1 MKHLFFCFALMMS
14 CLAAAAQPTGTV
26 RGVVRSEGKEVPF
39 ASIGLKGT
47 TLGTTADE
55 HGSYVVPNV
64 PAGSY
69 RLVGSAVGLLPTER
83 SITVT
88 AGQTTTLHLSLNPGP
103 NALGDVVVSGTLN
116 EVIRSESPVA
126 VELYSPKLFRKN
138 PAVCLFENLTM
149 INGVRPQLNC
159 NVCGTGDIHINGLEG
174 PYTMVLIDG
183 MPLVSSLSTV
193 YGLSGIPSSLI
204 ERVEVVKGPASTLY
218 GSEAVGGL
226 INVITKNPAK
236 APRFSADVFATSHRD
251 VNLDLGVARKI
262 GAASTLLSTNLY
274 HYNQRRDVNNDG
286 FTDVPTQQRVS
297 VFNKWTWA
305 RPEQQV
311 ASLAGRYYYEDRF
324 GGQLNW
330 SPEHRGQDSV
340 YGESVYT
347 SRYELLG
354 QYQLPVRGQK
364 ILLSGTF
371 NQHNQNSAY
380 GTTLYKAVQ
389 RVGFGQLTWAKE
401 LSIRHNLLTG
411 ATYRLT
417 WYDDNTPA
425 TASVGPNDTRRNA
438 PDLVQLPGLFV
449 QDEWRLTPDATL
461 LLGLRYDYNS
471 RHGSILSPRLNY
483 KWGRPDGSQ
492 VWRVGLGNGYRVVN
506 LFTEDHAALTG
517 ARQVVVPEALEPERS
532 WNVNV
537 NYNRFLQLPGGAT
550 LTLDGSVFYTY
561 FTNKI
566 SPDYDTNPNQI
577 IYRNL
582 DGYAISR
589 GLTLN
594 TDLALSRPLK
604 VMLGVTLL
612 DVFRQEQPLE
622 GGPRRRV
629 AQFHSPPFSGT
640 WAVSYTWEKLGLALD
655 YTGQVSSPMALPV
668 FPNDFRPGRSPWY
681 ALQNVQVTRKLREGL
696 ELYGGLK
703 NLFNFLP
710 RYALLRPFDPFDKN
724 VGVDNPQGY
733 TFDTSYNYAPIQ
745 GRRLFLGVRY
755 AL

>member
-1 MKHLFFCFALMMS
+1 MKQLCIWILFWISSFT
-14 CLAAAAQPTGTV
+14 AAAQSLGTV

-47 TLGTTADE
+47 TLGTTANE
-55 HGSYVVPNV
+55 HGSFVLEKV
-64 PAGSY
+64 PAGNQ

-83 SITVT
+83 SVTVS
-88 AGQTTTLHLSLNPGP
+88 AGQTTTLNLSLNPGA

-138 PAVCLFENLTM
+138 PAVCLFENLAM

-236 APRFSADVFATSHRD
+236 APRFSADLFGTSHRD
-251 VNLDLGVARKI
+251 VNLDLGVARKV
-262 GAASTLLSTNLY
+262 GEASTLLSTSLY
-274 HYNQRRDVNNDG
+274 HYNQRRDVNDDG
-286 FTDVPTQQRVS
+286 FTDVPIQKRVS

-305 RPEQQV
+305 RPEQRV
-311 ASLAGRYYYEDRF
+311 ANVAGRYYYEDRF

-330 SPEHRGQDSV
+330 SPEHRGLDSV

-364 ILLSGTF
+364 LMLSGTF
-371 NQHNQNSAY
+371 NQHHQNSAY
-380 GTTLYKAVQ
+380 GTTLYRALQ

-401 LSIRHNLLTG
+401 LSIRHNLLAG
-411 ATYRLT
+411 ATYRTT

-425 TASVGPNDTRRNA
+425 TATSSQDAPRNA
-438 PDLVQLPGLFV
+438 PDLIQLPGAFV

-461 LLGLRYDYNS
+461 LAGLRYDYNS

-483 KWGRPDGSQ
+483 KWGLPDGSR

-517 ARQVVVPEALEPERS
+517 ARQVVVPEALKPERS

-537 NYNRFLQLPGGAT
+537 NYNRFFQLPSGGT

-566 SPDYDTNPNQI
+566 SPDYDTDPNQI
-577 IYRNL
+577 VYRNL
-582 DGYAISR
+582 NGYAVSR
-589 GLTLN
+589 GFTLN
-594 TDLALSRPLK
+594 TDLVFSRPLK
-604 VMLGVTLL
+604 LMVGVTVL
-612 DVFRQEQPLE
+612 DVFRKERPQE
-622 GGPRRRV
+622 GGPTQRL

-640 WAVSYTWEKLGLALD
+640 WAVSYALERLGLSLD

-668 FPNDFRPGRSPWY
+668 FPNDFRPSRSPWF
-681 ALQNVQVTRKLREGL
+681 ALQNVQATRKLKEGL

-703 NLFNFLP
+703 NIFNFLP
-710 RYALLRPFDPFDKN
+710 RHALLRPFDPFDKN

-733 TFDTSYNYAPIQ
+733 TFDTSYNFAPLQ

>member
-1 MKHLFFCFALMMS
+1 MKHLLLLIGGLCAAI
-14 CLAAAAQPTGTV
+14 LAQAQSIGKLQ
-26 RGVVRSEGKEVPF
+26 GVVRADGKEVPF

-55 HGSYVVPNV
+55 HGHFQLLALPVGTYTVVT
-64 PAGSY
+64 
-69 RLVGSAVGLLPTER
+69 SAVGYLTAER
-83 SITVT
+83 NVT
-88 AGQTTTLHLSLNPGP
+88 ISAGQTATLNLTINPNS
-103 NALGDVVVSGTLN
+103 NALGEVVVSGTLN
-116 EVIRSESPVA
+116 EVVRGESPVA

-138 PAVCLFENLTM
+138 PAVCLFENLAM

-236 APRFSADVFATSHRD
+236 APRLSVDVLATSHRD
-251 VNLDLGVARKI
+251 ANLDLGIARKI
-262 GAASTLLSTNLY
+262 GSASTLLSTSLY
-274 HYNQRRDVNNDG
+274 HYTQRRDVNEDG

-297 VFNKWTWA
+297 VFNKWSWT
-305 RPEQQV
+305 RPEQRV
-311 ASLAGRYYYEDRF
+311 ANVAGRYYYEDRF
-324 GGQLNW
+324 GGQLGWN
-330 SPEHRGQDSV
+330 PTYRGGDSI

-354 QYQLPVRGQK
+354 QYQLPVRGQR
-364 ILLSGTF
+364 IIVSGTF
-371 NQHNQNSAY
+371 NQHQQNSAY
-380 GTTLYKAVQ
+380 GTTLYRATQ
-389 RVGFGQLTWAKE
+389 RVGFGQLTWARE
-401 LSIRHNLLTG
+401 LSIRHNLLAG
-411 ATYRLT
+411 ATYRTT

-425 TASVGPNDTRRNA
+425 TASGTEPAQNQ
-438 PDLVQLPGLFV
+438 PDLIQLPGAFV

-461 LLGLRYDYNS
+461 LAGLRYDYNS

-483 KWGRPDGSQ
+483 KWGRPDGSR

-517 ARQVVVPEALEPERS
+517 AREVVVPEALKPERS

-537 NYNRFLQLPGGAT
+537 NYNRFLPTASGGT
-550 LTLDGSVFYTY
+550 ITLDASAFYTY

-577 IYRNL
+577 VYRNL
-582 DGYAISR
+582 AGYAVSR

-594 TDLALSRPLK
+594 TEFAFARPLK

-612 DVFRQEQPLE
+612 DVFRQERATAEEPS
-622 GGPRRRV
+622 RRV
-629 AQFHSPPFSGT
+629 AQVHSPPFSGT
-640 WAVSYTWEKLGLALD
+640 WAISYTLQKLGLALD
-655 YTGQVSSPMALPV
+655 YTGQVSSPMPLPV
-668 FPNDFRPGRSPWY
+668 FPNDFRPSRSPWF
-681 ALQNVQVTRKLREGL
+681 ALQNVQATRKLREGL
-696 ELYGGLK
+696 ELYGGIK

-710 RYALLRPFDPFDKN
+710 RHVLLRPFDPFDKQ
-724 VGVDNPQGY
+724 VGTDNPQGY
-733 TFDTSYNYAPIQ
+733 TFDTSYNYAPLQ
-745 GRRLFLGVRY
+745 GRRVFLGVRY

>member
-1 MKHLFFCFALMMS
+1 MKHFLLYILLLLTLTAH
-14 CLAAAAQPTGTV
+14 AQTGTIRGTV
-26 RGVVRSEGKEVPF
+26 RAEGKVVPF

-55 HGSYVVPNV
+55 QGNFALGKV
-64 PAGSY
+64 PAGSH
-69 RLVGSAVGLLPTER
+69 RLVSSAVGFLPAER
-83 SITVT
+83 TVT
-88 AGQTTTLHLSLNPGP
+88 VAAGQTQQVNVSLNPSP

-116 EVIRSESPVA
+116 EVVRSESPVA

-159 NVCGTGDIHINGLEG
+159 SVCGTGDIHINGLEG

-236 APRFSADVFATSHRD
+236 APRFSADVLGTSHRD
-251 VNLDLGVARKI
+251 LNLDLGVARKV
-262 GAASTLLSTNLY
+262 GSASTLLSTNLY
-274 HYNQRRDVNNDG
+274 HFDQRRDVNQDG

-311 ASLAGRYYYEDRF
+311 ANLAGRYYYEDRF

-330 SPEHRGQDSV
+330 TPEHRGQDSI

-364 ILLSGTF
+364 LLLSGTF
-371 NQHNQNSAY
+371 NQHNQNSVY
-380 GTTLYKAVQ
+380 GTTLYRASQ

-401 LSIRHNLLTG
+401 LSIRHNLLVG
-411 ATYRLT
+411 ATYRTT

-425 TASVGPNDTRRNA
+425 TASASLDQPRNQ
-438 PDLVQLPGLFV
+438 PDLVRLPGAFV

-461 LLGLRYDYNS
+461 LMGLRYDYNS

-483 KWGRPDGSQ
+483 KWGRPDGSL
-492 VWRVGLGNGYRVVN
+492 VWRLGLGNGYRVVN

-517 ARQVVVPEALEPERS
+517 SRQVVVQGNLRPERS
-532 WNVNV
+532 WNANV
-537 NYNRFLQLPGGAT
+537 NFTRFLQTRSGGTVTFDA
-550 LTLDGSVFYTY
+550 SAFYTY

-566 SPDYDTNPNQI
+566 SPDYDTNSDQI

-582 DGYAISR
+582 DGFAVSR

-594 TDLALSRPLK
+594 TDIAFSRPLK
-604 VMLGVTLL
+604 LLLGVTLL
-612 DVFRQEQPLE
+612 DVYRQERLVAGEPL
-622 GGPRRRV
+622 RRV
-629 AQFHSPPFSGT
+629 AQLHSPPFSGT
-640 WAVSYTWEKLGLALD
+640 WAVSYALEKLRLSLD
-655 YTGQVSSPMALPV
+655 YTGQVSSPMPLPV
-668 FPNDFRPGRSPWY
+668 VPNDFRPSRSPWF

-696 ELYGGLK
+696 EVYGGLK

-710 RYALLRPFDPFDKN
+710 RHPLLRPFDPFDKRTA
-724 VGVDNPQGY
+724 VDNPQGY
-733 TFDTSYNYAPIQ
+733 SFDTSYNYAPVQ
-745 GRRLFLGVRY
+745 GRRLFLGLRY
-755 AL
+755 SL